1 MTARKRARRTAGR
14 PRKDLTDRD
23 IAQVEKLA
31 GYGLTE
37 AAIAHILDLSS
48 RSFRDKKTANARIF
62 AALEKGKAAAE
73 AKVAQAVYMRALR
86 GDMTAA
92 IWWEKTRANRSDRH
106 LVDFREVSSLT
117 DGELAERRKA
127 LGLPA

>member
-1 MTARKRARRTAGR
+1 MTAKKRARRSVGR

-23 IAQVEKLA
+23 IVQVEKLA

-37 AAIAHILDLSS
+37 AAIAHILDLGS
-48 RSFRDKKTANARIF
+48 RTFRDKKAADARIL
-62 AALEKGKAAAE
+62 AALEKGRAVAEGKVGKAIY
-73 AKVAQAVYMRALR
+73 VRALK

-106 LVDFREVSSLT
+106 VVDFREVSSLT
-117 DGELAERRKA
+117 DEQLAERRKA